1 MKKTALLLVFSFIF
15 TWIPWGAP
23 AHTVGETAEA
33 ERLAVSVTMPE
44 KRESEAFLLTD
55 GFASTYVAFRDESAV
70 RFAFSGEAEQLVTVW
85 ETEPEHVVLTCFSGE
100 TILSE
105 SDLTVPFL
113 TTVTALP
120 AGTTAVEFAFRQ
132 KGSAKLSEICAFGAG
147 DLPDSVC
154 RWEAAA
160 HPDVLLVVA
169 YPGDE
174 YRFFGGL
181 LPTLLNDGVS
191 VAVCYFADYSRARL
205 EEGFEALRTLA
216 CRTYPVRLKVDTKLS
231 LDYKELR
238 RNWQNEKPDER
249 FEEQL
254 AALRPTVIVA
264 PSDRDAAPEARL
276 VSEIVQ
282 AVCERNPESF
292 QKLYLA
298 ESGDG
303 AISIADRA
311 LLLYGGQSA
320 DAAAKNALER
330 FHSVDFFEYAIR
342 TDGTYRLIA
351 SQVGPDAETDTLF
364 EHVSVELHPPVTPTP
379 EPTEEPTAAP
389 TEVPT
394 EMPAPTAKETEP
406 PQPTPTPV
414 QQKRGW
420 FSCAGKEI
428 TPSPTVAP
436 TAVPT
441 PEPTET
447 PIAAPTE
454 EPTPEPTEEP
464 TPDYTETPAP
474 ERFAGYFLE
483 EGEPEQ
489 FTMDR
494 ENGHWT
500 FRDQSTDID
509 IRRVT
514 AKDPQ
519 GDPQIYF
526 IAHVRMRKN
535 MHRPGFGHESRTGK
549 TREKA
554 YAIARRNGAVLLITG
569 DNMVNFEEAYT
580 LRSTLIR
587 DGHIYLRK
595 TGESVMAW
603 NERTLSFDLFEDRS
617 FTTEE
622 LLERGYRDVYCFGP
636 ILVQD
641 GEVRPRLYLHRLS
654 GNNPRTGVGQIEPG
668 HFVVIVVDGKR
679 PGVATGMQLQDFA
692 ELFKAEGCVS
702 AYNLDGG
709 LSADIVFMGEYLRE
723 RKEKRSLP
731 DALLFG
737 HTDLLPKEK
746 DPSPEHYEIGVDETG
761 RTVIVPKKR

>member
-1 MKKTALLLVFSFIF
+1 MKRKALLALALILALL
-15 TWIPWGAP
+15 PWATFR
-23 AHTVGETAEA
+23 TVGETAEA

-44 KRESEAFLLTD
+44 KRESESFLLTD
-55 GFASTYVAFRDESAV
+55 GFASTYVAFRGGSTV
-70 RFAFSGEAEQLVTVW
+70 RFDLSGEAAQLVTVW
-85 ETEPEHVVLTCFSGE
+85 ESEPAHVILTCFSGE
-100 TILSE
+100 SVLSE
-105 SDLTVPFL
+105 SDLPVSFL
-113 TTVTALP
+113 TTVTTLP
-120 AGTTAVEFAFRQ
+120 AGTTAVGLTFDQ
-132 KGSAKLSEICAFGAG
+132 KNTAKLSEILAFGAG
-147 DLPDSVC
+147 ALPKTVH

-160 HPDVLLVVA
+160 QPDVLLVVA

-181 LPTLLNDGVS
+181 LPTLLNDGAS
-191 VAVCYFADYSRARL
+191 VAVCYVSDYSRARL
-205 EEGFEALRTLA
+205 EEGFDALQTLA
-216 CRTYPVRLKVDTKLS
+216 CGTYPVRLKIDGKLS

-238 RNWQNEKPDER
+238 CGWQSEKPDER

-264 PSDRDAAPEARL
+264 PSDTDAAPEARL

-282 AVCERNPESF
+282 AVCERNPDSF

-298 ESGDG
+298 ESGEG
-303 AISIADRA
+303 AISIGDRA

-320 DAAAKNALER
+320 NAVAKNALDG
-330 FHSVDFFEYAIR
+330 FHSVDFFEYAISAE
-342 TDGTYRLIA
+342 GAYRLA
-351 SQVGPDAETDTLF
+351 MTQVGPDAKTDTLF

-379 EPTEEPTAAP
+379 VPTEEPVGTP
-389 TEVPT
+389 TENPT
-394 EMPAPTAKETEP
+394 VSPDPTAKETEP
-406 PQPTPTPV
+406 PEPTPTPK
-414 QQKRGW
+414 QQRRGW
-420 FSCAGKEI
+420 FSCAGREI
-428 TPSPTVAP
+428 TPSPTAAP
-436 TAVPT
+436 TAGPTPAPTQVQTAVPT
-441 PEPTET
+441 EQPTPEPS
-447 PIAAPTE
+447 E
-454 EPTPEPTEEP
+454 EPTPGP
-464 TPDYTETPAP
+464 TETPAP
-474 ERFAGYFLE
+474 ERFAGHFLE

-509 IRRVT
+509 IRRVE
-514 AKDPQ
+514 ARDPQ

-526 IAHVRMRKN
+526 VAHVRMRKN
-535 MHRPGFGHESRTGK
+535 MHRSGFGTEVRSGK

-554 YAIARRNGAVLLITG
+554 YGIARRYGAVLLITG
-569 DNMVNFEEAYT
+569 DNMINFEEAYT

-587 DGHIYLRK
+587 DGRVYLHK

-636 ILVQD
+636 ILVQN
-641 GEVRPRLYLHRLS
+641 GEVRERLRLHRLS

-692 ELFKAEGCVS
+692 ALFKAEGCVS

-709 LSADIVFMGEYLRE
+709 LSADIVFMGEHLRE
-723 RKEKRSLP
+723 RKEKRNLP

-737 HTDLLPKEK
+737 HTDLLPAEH
-746 DPSPEHYEIGVDETG
+746 DPSPENYEVGVDENG